1 MCSNYRAEAQP
12 LLTATET
19 VTQLETR
26 PKKVVLLTDSL
37 SVLQSLASGNPEDY
51 ALRNL
56 IQSLNSLTSRT
67 TAEMEAIIPN
77 KTPFAYYRATNR
89 P

>member
-67 TAEMEAIIPN
+67 TAEMEAIITN